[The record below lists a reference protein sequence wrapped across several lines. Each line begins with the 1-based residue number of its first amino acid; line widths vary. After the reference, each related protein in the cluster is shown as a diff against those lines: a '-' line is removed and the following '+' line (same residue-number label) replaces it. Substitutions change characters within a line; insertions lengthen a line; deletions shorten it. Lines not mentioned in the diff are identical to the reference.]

1 MCTVTCFSEIVAS
14 CLSKLWGLLAGP
26 RLVLLFITKGGA
38 RNRYARY
45 GITFAR
51 PTSETKNGP
60 TKGTTILPNLRFRI
74 YTKITSTLQQVKSR
88 QPHATRQ
95 HVHKMVVSFVLGFSL
110 HGAPHPRVL
119 RLTCGSTT
127 ACQGPRLVCRSRIP
141 TLPITRAM
149 VGRRQRNVLLSAEST
164 ISAAHATMCHHISL
178 CCIMTAIMYLLTLG
192 LNGSEAANFSA
203 PW

>member
-1 MCTVTCFSEIVAS
+1 MKIETLLGFKEI
-14 CLSKLWGLLAGP
+14 L
-26 RLVLLFITKGGA
+26 
-38 RNRYARY
+38 RY

-60 TKGTTILPNLRFRI
+60 TKETTILPNLRFRI

-127 ACQGPRLVCRSRIP
+127 ACQGPRLCAGRASPRYRSLEP
-141 TLPITRAM
+141 WL
-149 VGRRQRNVLLSAEST
+149 VG
-164 ISAAHATMCHHISL
+164 
-178 CCIMTAIMYLLTLG
+178 
-192 LNGSEAANFSA
+192 GSEMSCSLPRAQYRQPMRLCVIIYHYAAV
-203 PW
+203 